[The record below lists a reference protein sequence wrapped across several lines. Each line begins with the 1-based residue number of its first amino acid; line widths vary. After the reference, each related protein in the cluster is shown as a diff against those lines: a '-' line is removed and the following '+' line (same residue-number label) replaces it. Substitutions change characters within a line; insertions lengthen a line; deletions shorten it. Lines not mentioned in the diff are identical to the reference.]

1 MRRVKYWQTILA
13 ILAALCSSLA
23 LAEDLKTIKGKEY
36 KNAKV
41 TRVGPDGVVITFRG
55 GMVKIYFVELPK
67 DVQRRFGYD
76 SDKIEADAA
85 AARAAEEKRIEQGKV
100 AARERADREK
110 EKERNAEADL
120 KRSLEQFQA
129 AEQRAAQSYQS
140 ATKGTLSGQ
149 IFVATQG
156 AENYKFGAVQVGLF
170 ARNSIDM
177 LIPALKNYA
186 DCKIQQQTGK
196 SGFYRSGAFN
206 FSLLTSSIQTAE
218 SDADGRFRIE
228 VPRTGNFVIAA
239 QAERWVTHYPAGYT
253 EHYYWLQP
261 VSLDGQQERTQNLS
275 NKNLTSTTGTSSL
288 ILTQD

>member
-1 MRRVKYWQTILA
+1 MSTPRFVIVIVCFA
-13 ILAALCSSLA
+13 SVA
-23 LAEDLKTIKGKEY
+23 LADDFKTINGKEY
-36 KNAKV
+36 KDAKV
-41 TRVGPDGVVITFRG
+41 TRVEPDGIIVTFRG

-67 DVQRRFGYD
+67 EVQQRFGHD
-76 SDKIEADAA
+76 PDKIEAEKA
-85 AARAAEEKRIEQGKV
+85 AARVAEEERIEQGKV

-110 EKERNAEADL
+110 ERERNAEADL

-156 AENYKFGAVQVGLF
+156 AENYKLGAVQVGLF

-186 DCKIQQQTGK
+186 DYKIQQQTGK
-196 SGFYRSGAFN
+196 SYFYGSGAFYL
-206 FSLLTSSIQTAE
+206 SLLNSSIQTAE

-239 QAERWVTHYPAGYT
+239 QEERWVAGYPAGRT
-253 EHYYWLQP
+253 EHYRTAVASSPIARVASRHCDARNGIMAARLPGSCCELP
-261 VSLDGQQERTQNLS
+261 VAVLPH
-275 NKNLTSTTGTSSL
+275 
-288 ILTQD
+288 

>member
-1 MRRVKYWQTILA
+1 VKTKSA
-13 ILAALCSSLA
+13 IS
-23 LAEDLKTIKGKEY
+23 
-36 KNAKV
+36 
-41 TRVGPDGVVITFRG
+41 
-55 GMVKIYFVELPK
+55 KIYFVELPK
-67 DVQRRFGYD
+67 EVQQQFGHD
-76 SDKIEADAA
+76 PDKIEAEKAA
-85 AARAAEEKRIEQGKV
+85 AGAAEEKRIEQKQL
-100 AARERADREK
+100 AERERAEREK
-110 EKERNAEADL
+110 EKAKTAEADL
-120 KRSLEQFQA
+120 KRSLEQFEA

-156 AENYKFGAVQVGLF
+156 AENYKFGAIQVALF

-186 DCKIQQQTGK
+186 DSKIQQQTNK
-196 SGFYRSGAFN
+196 SDFYRSGAFY
-206 FSLLTSSIQTAE
+206 FSLLKSSIQTAE

-228 VPRTGNFVIAA
+228 LPRNGNFVIAA
-239 QAERWVTHYPAGYT
+239 QAERSVAGYPAGYK

>member
-1 MRRVKYWQTILA
+1 MNAPTLVILIVCFA
-13 ILAALCSSLA
+13 SVA
-23 LAEDLKTIKGKEY
+23 LADDFKTINGKEY

-41 TRVGPDGVVITFRG
+41 DRVESDGVVITFRG
-55 GMVKIYFVELPK
+55 GMAKIYFVELPK

-110 EKERNAEADL
+110 EKEKNAEADL
-120 KRSLEQFQA
+120 KRSLEQFKA

-156 AENYKFGAVQVGLF
+156 AENYKFGAVQVALF

-186 DCKIQQQTGK
+186 DCKIQQQTDK
-196 SGFYRSGAFN
+196 AGFYRSGAFYL
-206 FSLLTSSIQTAE
+206 SLLNSSIQTAE

-239 QAERWVTHYPAGYT
+239 QAERWVAGYSAGYT

-275 NKNLTSTTGTSSL
+275 NKNLTSATGTSSL
-288 ILTQD
+288 VLTQD

>member
-1 MRRVKYWQTILA
+1 MKYLQTTLTMLA
-13 ILAALCSSLA
+13 VLSASFA

-41 TRVGPDGVVITFRG
+41 TRVEPDGVVITFRG

-76 SDKIEADAA
+76 PDKIEAET
-85 AARAAEEKRIEQGKV
+85 AAEEKRIEQEKV
-100 AARERADREK
+100 AEQERAEREK

-120 KRSLEQFQA
+120 KRSLDQFQA
-129 AEQRAAQSYQS
+129 AEQRAAQTYQS
-140 ATKGTLSGQ
+140 ATKGMLSGQ

-156 AENYKFGAVQVGLF
+156 AENYKFGAVQVALF

-177 LIPALKNYA
+177 LIPALKKYA
-186 DCKIQQQTGK
+186 DCKIQQQTDK
-196 SGFYRSGAFN
+196 SDFYRSGAFY
-206 FSLLTSSIQTAE
+206 FSFLQSSIQTAE

-239 QAERWVTHYPAGYT
+239 RAERWVAGYPAGHT

-261 VSLDGQQERTQNLS
+261 VSLEGQQERTQNLS
-275 NKNLTSTTGTSSL
+275 NKNLTAATGTSSL
-288 ILTQD
+288 VLTED

>member
-1 MRRVKYWQTILA
+1 
-13 ILAALCSSLA
+13 
-23 LAEDLKTIKGKEY
+23 LAEDFKTINGKEY
-36 KNAKV
+36 KDATV
-41 TRVGPDGVVITFRG
+41 SRVEPDGIVVKTKSAIS
-55 GMVKIYFVELPK
+55 KIYFVELPK
-67 DVQRRFGYD
+67 EVQQQFGHD
-76 SDKIEADAA
+76 PDKIEAEKAA
-85 AARAAEEKRIEQGKV
+85 AGAAEVKRIEQKQL
-100 AARERADREK
+100 AERERAEREK
-110 EKERNAEADL
+110 EKAKTAEADL
-120 KRSLEQFQA
+120 KRSLEQFEA

-140 ATKGTLSGQ
+140 ATKGTLSAQ

-156 AENYKFGAVQVGLF
+156 AENYKFGAIQVALF

-186 DCKIQQQTGK
+186 DSKIQQQTNK
-196 SGFYRSGAFN
+196 SDFYRSGAFY
-206 FSLLTSSIQTAE
+206 FSLLKSSIQTAE

-228 VPRTGNFVIAA
+228 LPRNGNFVIAA
-239 QAERWVTHYPAGYT
+239 QAERSVAGYPAGYK